1 MPRSLQVPAAPS
13 YDEWEGLLS
22 LRQMEKQISSQGQG
36 GGRHDICKRRR
47 RIKEEL
53 MGWSELLPLGR
64 TPSIWGV
71 TEITADAHIME
82 DNDSST
88 RLGTNNPN
96 TAEPWSFITKSK
108 KSQNTSLNRLSL
120 SLYAHES
127 PGLGFEDFVDLNQR
141 PEILPL
147 TYCGLHIWLEFLRSI
162 RTSLCSPLHSFT
174 TFSHSLLMVCWII
187 LVNS

>member
-96 TAEPWSFITKSK
+96 TAEQWSFITKSK

-120 SLYAHES
+120 SLCTWITRS
-127 PGLGFEDFVDLNQR
+127 GIWGLCGFEPETRDPTADLLW
-141 PEILPL
+141 P
-147 TYCGLHIWLEFLRSI
+147 TYLAGFSQIHTNITVFSVTFIHYIFTQSPHGLLNY
-162 RTSLCSPLHSFT
+162 
-174 TFSHSLLMVCWII
+174 FS
-187 LVNS
+187 